1 MPCHR
6 AQHASKRTPH
16 ISWSHAESQAPVQ
29 AVTAIV
35 GIIAGGRL
43 IVRPAYHFIANIRNS
58 DVFAATTLLIV
69 LGTSVLTQLAGL
81 SLALGA
87 FLVCPML
94 LRVCVHKDLALGCCR
109 SHRSLFCAP

>member
-1 MPCHR
+1 M
-6 AQHASKRTPH
+6 
-16 ISWSHAESQAPVQ
+16 
-29 AVTAIV
+29 

-43 IVRPAYHFIANIRNS
+43 IVRPAYAFIANIRNS

-87 FLVCPML
+87 FLVSSSL
-94 LRVCVHKDLALGCCR
+94 SCR
-109 SHRSLFCAP
+109 GGVSPDRRKATAGMDGEGGQRLCSGHRYQPGWLDRCD